1 MWLLLLVG
9 VAVFLGLSSRRSAA
23 RERRIV
29 IGVAV
34 LTVGYLAASKH
45 LL

>member
-1 MWLLLLVG
+1 MWLLFLVG
-9 VAVFLGLSSRRSAA
+9 VALFLGLSSRRSAA

-29 IGVAV
+29 LGMAALTIGYVAV
-34 LTVGYLAASKH
+34 TKH